1 VAAGGHRLLH
11 HPGTDCPE
19 RQVARG
25 VRIAIVSQTFVP
37 GHSGQGVFAVSLADG
52 LAARGHR
59 VLAVRPGR
67 GAARH
72 GLRRGPVR
80 VAEVAALPLARDPS
94 AALTIFAERRVGR
107 LLDDFAPD
115 VVHLQDHYP
124 LSAAAL
130 AHTRRRGIPTV
141 ATNHFLPRNMLAF
154 LPVPERLDPL
164 AQRAMWAWLRRVFNG
179 VALSTAPSKR
189 AVELLR
195 EHGVATT
202 TDAISCGVDVNRF
215 RPASDDERNATRLR
229 YGLDPGRPLLTYV
242 GRLDPEKRLDVLLDA
257 LAGLARRNHA
267 WQLLLVGRG
276 HQAGALARRA
286 QSLAIDDAV
295 HFAGYLPRADLPPVV
310 AAADIFVI
318 ASDAE
323 LLSIATLEAMA
334 SGLPIVAA
342 DAVALP
348 ELVQAGINGR
358 LFRPGDA
365 ADLADQLQATL
376 EEHTRW
382 AEMGAASRALAE
394 RHDRRLT
401 IDRYEA
407 LYRRAVGAA
416 QSAT

>member
-1 VAAGGHRLLH
+1 
-11 HPGTDCPE
+11 
-19 RQVARG
+19 

-37 GHSGQGVFAVSLADG
+37 GHSGQGVFAVGLADG
-52 LAARGHR
+52 LAARGHQ

-67 GAARH
+67 GPARH

-80 VAEVAALPLARDPS
+80 VEEVAALPLARDPS
-94 AALTIFAERRVGR
+94 AALTVFANRRVGR
-107 LLDDFAPD
+107 LLDEFSPD
-115 VVHLQDHYP
+115 IVHLQDHYP
-124 LSAAAL
+124 LCRAAL
-130 AHTRRRGIPTV
+130 GQARQRGVPTV

-154 LPVPERLDPL
+154 LPVPTRFDPI
-164 AQRAMWAWLRRVFNG
+164 AQAAMWAWLRGVFNA
-179 VALSTAPSKR
+179 VALSTAPSER

-202 TDAISCGVDVNRF
+202 TKAISCGVDVNRF
-215 RPASDDERNATRLR
+215 RPATEDERRATRLR
-229 YGLDPGRPLLTYV
+229 YGLDPGRPLLAYV
-242 GRLDPEKRLDVLLDA
+242 GRLDPEKRLDVLLD
-257 LAGLARRNHA
+257 GLARLARHDRA
-267 WQLLLVGRG
+267 WQLVLVGRG

-286 QSLAIDDAV
+286 RRLAIDDAV

-334 SGLPIVAA
+334 SGLPVVAA

-348 ELVQAGINGR
+348 ELVRAGINGR
-358 LFRPGDA
+358 LFRTGDA

-376 EEHTRW
+376 DDRPHW

-394 RHDRRLT
+394 HHDRRLT
-401 IDRYEA
+401 IDRYEE
-407 LYRRAVGAA
+407 LYRQAIDNR
-416 QSAT
+416 QSAA